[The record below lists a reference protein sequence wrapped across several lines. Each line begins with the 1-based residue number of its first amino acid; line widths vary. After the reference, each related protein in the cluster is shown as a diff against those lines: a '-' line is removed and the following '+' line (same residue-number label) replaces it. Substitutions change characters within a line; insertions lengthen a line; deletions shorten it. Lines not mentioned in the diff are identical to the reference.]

1 MSYCQRGGLYC
12 QRGNNRQLSY
22 SRQRTTDPKPEPLP
36 TWEKTFCIEVGAM
49 PWERFVELKK
59 NLYEH
64 DKVFEWDDLADFGEI
79 YHGFPCENKLPSNAA
94 DLYIED
100 VDWNSEIDPKL
111 CLEIKSLTDDEDGE
125 KHNVKEI
132 DWFLIPLEKIQA
144 TGWDEYEKPAPR
156 LPSIVGSP

>member
-1 MSYCQRGGLYC
+1 MSYRQRGGSYC

-22 SRQRTTDPKPEPLP
+22 SRQRTTHPKPEPLP

-64 DKVFEWDDLADFGEI
+64 DKVFEWDDSAGLTAFQEAKQRFWEI

-94 DLYIED
+94 NLYIED
-100 VDWNSEIDPKL
+100 VD
-111 CLEIKSLTDDEDGE
+111 
-125 KHNVKEI
+125 
-132 DWFLIPLEKIQA
+132 
-144 TGWDEYEKPAPR
+144 
-156 LPSIVGSP
+156 